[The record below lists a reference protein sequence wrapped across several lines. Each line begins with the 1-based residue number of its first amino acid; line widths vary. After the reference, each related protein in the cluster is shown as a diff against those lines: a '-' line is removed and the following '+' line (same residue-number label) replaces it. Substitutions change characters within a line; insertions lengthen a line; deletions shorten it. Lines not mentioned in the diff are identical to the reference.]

1 MKTKMRFFFLLL
13 LSILVAMTDSSFGQ
27 RGFGMS
33 EKKLVE
39 KFKRSDAI
47 FQKGKEDF
55 IKEKYDKAEKELKT
69 CLELMPEHAE
79 AYFFLAQ
86 IDLKKGEFNQA
97 LADIEKAESNY
108 EFIGQFYAYT
118 QELRLEQLRD
128 DKSRLEGELGAYRD
142 KLAKATT
149 DEERQRIQALL
160 ISTQGQLSSINS
172 RLNEPLPDVLVIP
185 GDYYYIH
192 GNILFKLQKFQEAHD
207 RYLEAIKL
215 DAKHPGAYN
224 NLINLCYMAKNYDEA
239 LKYVNQAEA
248 NGVPLNPKLKEA
260 VLKAA
265 GKSSFS

>member
-1 MKTKMRFFFLLL
+1 
-13 LSILVAMTDSSFGQ
+13 
-27 RGFGMS
+27 
-33 EKKLVE
+33 
-39 KFKRSDAI
+39 
-47 FQKGKEDF
+47 
-55 IKEKYDKAEKELKT
+55 
-69 CLELMPEHAE
+69 MPEHAE

-239 LKYVNQAEA
+239 LKFVNQAEA

>member
-13 LSILVAMTDSSFGQ
+13 LSILVAMTDSSFRQ
-27 RGFGMS
+27 KSFKIN

-239 LKYVNQAEA
+239 LKFVNQAEA